1 MKSVHIVGAGVAGLA
16 SSIRLALKGY
26 QVTVF
31 EANDY
36 PGGKLSAFE
45 LKWYRFDAGPSLFT
59 MPDYITQLFDMAGL
73 EAETYFQYKKKDVA
87 CNYFWSDHTQ
97 FTAYS
102 DRHLFIKEVEKVF
115 GEPAEK
121 VEKYLKKAQK
131 KYTLTHSLFLEQSLH
146 RFKTYFTLSTLK
158 AIANLRVLEL
168 PKSLHQVNQENFKA
182 AQLVQLFDRYATYNG
197 SDPFQTSGIMTLIQH
212 LEGHYGT
219 FIPTKG
225 MVSITQALFD
235 LAKKL
240 GVHFHFNTRV
250 H

>member
-26 QVTVF
+26 HVTVF

-45 LKWYRFDAGPSLFT
+45 LKGYRFDAGPSLFT

-73 EAETYFQYKKKDVA
+73 EAETYFQYKKDVA

-121 VEKYLKKAQK
+121 VEKYLKKLK
-131 KYTLTHSLFLEQSLH
+131 KNTP
-146 RFKTYFTLSTLK
+146 
-158 AIANLRVLEL
+158 L
-168 PKSLHQVNQENFKA
+168 P
-182 AQLVQLFDRYATYNG
+182 T
-197 SDPFQTSGIMTLIQH
+197 PF
-212 LEGHYGT
+212 
-219 FIPTKG
+219 F
-225 MVSITQALFD
+225 
-235 LAKKL
+235 
-240 GVHFHFNTRV
+240 
-250 H
+250 